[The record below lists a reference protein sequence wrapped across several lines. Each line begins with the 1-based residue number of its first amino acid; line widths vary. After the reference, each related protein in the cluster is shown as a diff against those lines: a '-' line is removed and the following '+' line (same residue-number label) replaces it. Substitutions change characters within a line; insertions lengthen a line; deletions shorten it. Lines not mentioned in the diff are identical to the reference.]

1 MPHNNA
7 SDNWHPERPYNDLP
21 LLPPPL
27 EQIETRAVLKACI
40 AARAALGELK
50 QAAELIP
57 NQAMLINTLPMLE
70 ARAMRRRRDRYLQ
83 RRTYLMDEL
92 IKAGLMPAIESDR
105 KALEKSDP
113 YGLRSKGLD
122 HALTL
127 HEFGRA
133 LFHLNQRRG
142 FQSNRIADASKDDWT
157 DGMFCNSAMSIRDQS
172 GSPRLKLSKNAL
184 SWSVSVTFIA
194 SFRRVRVATPF
205 SAQQANDHT
214 QLDFRRQPFVVE
226 QMMNVEQVARVLAIQ
241 GRDKLAAVK
250 FSMRDNRHFNEGFKL
265 GLHQFSAGH
274 EVRRKHMAAQRRVD
288 LNFDVGA
295 LKLAVKFRVV
305 AFLLRNGC
313 HLDPCLEPL
322 DFTLQPK

>member
-1 MPHNNA
+1 MRYRFAFDVGTNSLGWAVYELNLALEPIDLTDA
-7 SDNWHPERPYNDLP
+7 GVRIFSDGRDPKRGDSLAVERRG
-21 LLPPPL
+21 
-27 EQIETRAVLKACI
+27 Q
-40 AARAALGELK
+40 
-50 QAAELIP
+50 
-57 NQAMLINTLPMLE
+57 
-70 ARAMRRRRDRYLQ
+70 RAMRRRRDRYLQ

-194 SFRRVRVATPF
+194 SFRRVRVATK
-205 SAQQANDHT
+205 S
-214 QLDFRRQPFVVE
+214 
-226 QMMNVEQVARVLAIQ
+226 
-241 GRDKLAAVK
+241 
-250 FSMRDNRHFNEGFKL
+250 S
-265 GLHQFSAGH
+265 
-274 EVRRKHMAAQRRVD
+274 
-288 LNFDVGA
+288 
-295 LKLAVKFRVV
+295 
-305 AFLLRNGC
+305 
-313 HLDPCLEPL
+313 
-322 DFTLQPK
+322 